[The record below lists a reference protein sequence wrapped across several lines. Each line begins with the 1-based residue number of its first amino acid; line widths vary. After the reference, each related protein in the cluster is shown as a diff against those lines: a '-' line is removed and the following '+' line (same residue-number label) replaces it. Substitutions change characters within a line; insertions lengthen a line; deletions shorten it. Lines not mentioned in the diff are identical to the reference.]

1 VAPAACANASSA
13 STADPQTNEGLDTM
27 NSLTPIPT
35 TTTTEAGRPAPTATG
50 RATATIAADA
60 SRVLRNTYALLSM
73 TLLFSAAVAAA
84 SAAFQLPAPGVLLT
98 LGGYFG
104 LLFAVYRFKNSG
116 WALPAV
122 FALTGFMGYSLGPV
136 LARSLALPGGA
147 QVVAMALAAT
157 GATFL
162 ALSAWV
168 LTTRRDFSFMGGF
181 LFAGM
186 VIALIAGLGAVFLQM
201 PALGLAVAAMV
212 ALLSAGLILFETS
225 RIVNGG
231 ETNYVLA
238 TVGLYVSIFNL
249 FTSLLS
255 LFGFGNSEE

>member
-1 VAPAACANASSA
+1 
-13 STADPQTNEGLDTM
+13 M
-27 NSLTPIPT
+27 NPLNTPT
-35 TTTTEAGRPAPTATG
+35 RPATAAPYPMVARPDVERG
-50 RATATIAADA
+50 HAGAVIPDQAQ
-60 SRVLRNTYALLSM
+60 RVLRNTYALLSM

-84 SAAFQLPAPGVLLT
+84 GVAFKLPAPGLVIT
-98 LGGYFG
+98 LVGYFG
-104 LLFAVYRFKNSG
+104 LLFAVHKLQNSG

-122 FALTGFMGYSLGPV
+122 FGLTGFMGYTLGPV
-136 LARSLALPGGA
+136 LAKTLALPGGA
-147 QVVAMALAAT
+147 QTIVLALAAT

-162 ALSAWV
+162 ALSAYV
-168 LTTRRDFSFMGGF
+168 INSKRDFSFMGGF

-186 VIALIAGLGAVFLQM
+186 VIAILAGLGAMFFQV
-201 PALGLAVAAMV
+201 PALGLAVSAMV

-255 LFGFGNSEE
+255 LFGFGGSDD

>member
-1 VAPAACANASSA
+1 MDHISDEVRPGPLSRQPAPADTATSANAAGSA
-13 STADPQTNEGLDTM
+13 
-27 NSLTPIPT
+27 
-35 TTTTEAGRPAPTATG
+35 
-50 RATATIAADA
+50 
-60 SRVLRNTYALLSM
+60 RVVRDTYALLAM
-73 TLLFSAAVAAA
+73 TLIFSAACAGAGMA
-84 SAAFQLPAPGVLLT
+84 LNLPAPGILLT

-104 LLFAVYRFKNSG
+104 LLFAVHRFKESG

-122 FALTGFMGYSLGPV
+122 FALTGFMGYT
-136 LARSLALPGGA
+136 LAPLLTKTLALAGGA
-147 QVVAMALAAT
+147 QVLTLALAAT
-157 GATFL
+157 GVTFL

-186 VIALIAGLGAVFLQM
+186 VIALLAGLAAIWLQI
-201 PALGLAVAAMV
+201 PALGLAMAAMV
-212 ALLSAGLILFETS
+212 ALLSAGLILYETS

-231 ETNYVLA
+231 ETNCVMA

-255 LFGFGNSEE
+255 LFGFGSSEES

>member
-1 VAPAACANASSA
+1 MNTVNTSPRQTTALGFPAAAPHDAAGTAPAAV
-13 STADPQTNEGLDTM
+13 QTH
-27 NSLTPIPT
+27 
-35 TTTTEAGRPAPTATG
+35 
-50 RATATIAADA
+50 
-60 SRVLRNTYALLSM
+60 RVLRNTYALLSM

-84 SAAFQLPAPGVLLT
+84 GVALKLPAPGLIVT
-98 LGGYFG
+98 LVGYFG
-104 LLFAVYRFKNSG
+104 LLFAVHKLRNNG

-122 FALTGFMGYSLGPV
+122 FALTGFMGYTLGPV
-136 LARSLALPGGA
+136 LARTLTLPGGA
-147 QVVAMALAAT
+147 QTIVLALAAT

-162 ALSAWV
+162 ALSAYV
-168 LTTRRDFSFMGGF
+168 LSTRRDFSFMGGF

-186 VIALIAGLGAVFLQM
+186 VVAILAGLGAVFFEM
-201 PALGLAVAAMV
+201 PALGLAVSAMV

-225 RIVNGG
+225 RIVHGG

-255 LFGFGNSEE
+255 LFGFGGSDE

>member
-1 VAPAACANASSA
+1 MNQLVNQTVHAN
-13 STADPQTNEGLDTM
+13 QV
-27 NSLTPIPT
+27 
-35 TTTTEAGRPAPTATG
+35 EAGNPAVA
-50 RATATIAADA
+50 
-60 SRVLRNTYALLSM
+60 RVLRNTYALLSM

-84 SAAFQLPAPGVLLT
+84 GVALRWPAPGLILS
-98 LGGYFG
+98 LGATFG
-104 LLFAVYRFKNSG
+104 LLFAIHKLQNSG
-116 WALPAV
+116 WAIPAV

-147 QVVAMALAAT
+147 QTIMLALAAT

-162 ALSAWV
+162 ALSAYV
-168 LTTRRDFSFMGGF
+168 LTTKKDFSFMGGF

-186 VIALIAGLGAVFLQM
+186 MIALLAGLGAVFLQI
-201 PALGLAVAAMV
+201 PALGLAVSAMV

-238 TVGLYVSIFNL
+238 TVGLFVSIFNL
-249 FTSLLS
+249 FTSLLA
-255 LFGFGNSEE
+255 LFGFGGSDD

>member
-1 VAPAACANASSA
+1 MNPTTRIRSAAHPGPGSQALVIADSA
-13 STADPQTNEGLDTM
+13 SLSRNVG
-27 NSLTPIPT
+27 
-35 TTTTEAGRPAPTATG
+35 
-50 RATATIAADA
+50 A

-84 SAAFQLPAPGVLLT
+84 SVALALPAPGILLT

-104 LLFAVYRFKNSG
+104 LLFAVYKFKNSG

-122 FALTGFMGYSLGPV
+122 FALTGFMGYSLGP
-136 LARSLALPGGA
+136 LLTKSLALPGGA
-147 QVVAMALAAT
+147 QIVMLALAAT
-157 GATFL
+157 GATFV

-181 LFAGM
+181 LIVGM
-186 VIALIAGLGAVFLQM
+186 VIALMAGLGAMLLQI

-212 ALLSAGLILFETS
+212 ALLSSGMILFETS
-225 RIVNGG
+225 RIVQGG
-231 ETNYVLA
+231 ESNYVLA

-255 LFGFGNSEE
+255 LFGFGSSSE